1 MRRKKQDPIK
11 PPTASPPGL
20 QPDNRFQQIAALG
33 LKRLEERL
41 ISGEATGQEIVYAIQ
56 FADPLRPLKKAKLK
70 SENALLQSKKDAI
83 DSAQKSE
90 ELYANAIAAM
100 KQYQGRGDDDQDIQS
115 LDGIA

>member
-1 MRRKKQDPIK
+1 MRRAKKDNLKAVK
-11 PPTASPPGL
+11 PMPPDV

-70 SENALLQSKKDAI
+70 SENELLQSKKDAI

-100 KQYQGRGDDDQDIQS
+100 KRYQGQGLDDQDIQS
-115 LDGIA
+115 ADGIA